1 MIPFGILYIYLYH
14 KTKRKKNK
22 IMKIEKLTKTN
33 VPVEFQKQ
41 EGCMAFQMVKITYS
55 FYGSEMSELFDTKI
69 IENGKQFIINGN
81 GFIKDGFQI
90 N

>member
-1 MIPFGILYIYLYH
+1 
-14 KTKRKKNK
+14 
-22 IMKIEKLTKTN
+22 MKIEKLTKTN
-33 VPVEFQKQ
+33 VPVEFQKE
-41 EGCMAFQMVKITYS
+41 EGCVAFQMVKIKYS
-55 FYGSEMSELFDTKI
+55 FYGSEMSEMFDTKI

>member
-1 MIPFGILYIYLYH
+1 
-14 KTKRKKNK
+14 
-22 IMKIEKLTKTN
+22 MKIEKLTKTN

-41 EGCMAFQMVKITYS
+41 EGCVAFQMVKITYS

>member
-1 MIPFGILYIYLYH
+1 MESFIYICNH

-41 EGCMAFQMVKITYS
+41 EGCVAFQMVKITYS